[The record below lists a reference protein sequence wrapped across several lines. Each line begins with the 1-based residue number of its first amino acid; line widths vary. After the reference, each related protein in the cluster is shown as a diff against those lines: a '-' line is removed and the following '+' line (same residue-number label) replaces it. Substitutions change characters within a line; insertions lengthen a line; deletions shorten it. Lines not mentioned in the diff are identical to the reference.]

1 MGVKKIFVVEGGEES
16 KSPEVFIIA
25 GGTMDKVT
33 VVPVYDEE
41 HGVDAYFR
49 QMVAEDTVA
58 ETGEDT
64 NSEYGDLMA
73 TAKLLQDEDDPM
85 SQMELSEEWEEGQ
98 EFATVKPKF
107 NLRVKVRKA
116 KKPPGKRGRPT
127 KAEAL
132 EKAKA
137 KAKAEGRPFI
147 PPTAKPK
154 LLSAKALAKKRAHA
168 SVSQKEHRERR
179 NVAVNAIR
187 KVLPGANPKLDT
199 ANTLELGVD
208 FIFYTRKRDDIDIE
222 AINREFLA
230 TLNVKND

>member
-1 MGVKKIFVVEGGEES
+1 MGVEGGEES

-116 KKPPGKRGRPT
+116 KKPPGKRGRQT
-127 KAEAL
+127 KAE
-132 EKAKA
+132 
-137 KAKAEGRPFI
+137 AEGRPFI